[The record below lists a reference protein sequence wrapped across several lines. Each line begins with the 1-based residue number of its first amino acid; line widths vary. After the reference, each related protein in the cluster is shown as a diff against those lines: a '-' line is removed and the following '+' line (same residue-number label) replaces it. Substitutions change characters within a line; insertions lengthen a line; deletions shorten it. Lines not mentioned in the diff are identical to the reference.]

1 MLANRPERQM
11 RLVRAMLLG
20 LWLCLIASLFY
31 DPWSFELT
39 DGAHPWSPFAIS
51 GKQID
56 IQGVLTDQYPYELGN
71 RLFWTVIVPL
81 IPIFLM
87 VAGHETWRRICPLSL
102 VSQLPGYL
110 GIQRVRKSLDR
121 RNGRVL
127 RQIPLIARG
136 SWLDQHALDVQLFLL
151 YLGLCA
157 RLLFANSD
165 RLSLAI
171 LLLTVMAAAF
181 LVGMLFGGKSWC
193 HYFCPIGVVQ
203 KIYTQPSGLLDSAPH
218 KSNPMIAQS
227 TCRKPGTGT
236 DTNACVGC
244 TARCPDID
252 LERSYWESID
262 RPELPRIY
270 FGFLG
275 LIYGFYLYFF
285 LYAGNWNYY
294 FSGIWT
300 HEEYPLGQLF
310 GSGFYI
316 DYEAYAIPK
325 ILAVPLTLAFFQAI
339 GMLLGQWIDKAYLAM
354 RERLTPGFNAAL
366 ARHHVLI
373 FAAFVAI
380 NSFYVFGGRPTIL
393 NFPMP
398 VVRIIDTLL
407 VALSV
412 IWLIRAISR
421 SPRRYRHESLA
432 PIYLR
437 ELGSAGDRL
446 TAALEGRRLS
456 ELSADEVSILAKAP
470 GVMGAEERLSTYRKA
485 VQALADQGDFSA
497 QALAQLHHIR
507 NELGIT
513 PSQHQKLVGDLD
525 LPALYSLPDP
535 SVDPSEVLRLIN
547 FRQSLLRLV
556 QGVRSEEAI
565 GLLDQIPRSIQR
577 DHLRALYQIT
587 DEEHQQAIE
596 QLFMPSDIAEQRAL
610 QGLDQLAGLTAIRL
624 LLRFHHDSDLRWEG
638 LARLMKRSLDEVSHE
653 ACEQVLSALR
663 PLGDSSR
670 ALHLAQSANR
680 LGGSSLQQ
688 VLQTLPSFDRSK
700 IWIYQFGDNMRAVLQ
715 GAEQISD
722 DSNSGSPGLPSLA
735 AVMQDKERV
744 WRALDEAVLHPN
756 EIFASLA
763 LAVTFRFDEK
773 RALLAAFNRWQ
784 QSDRRSAGMFLHV
797 LQSLMLEGKLS
808 KGLWQPDKSGS
819 LQQLETFNAAL
830 GNTIQVS
837 VNGNSSSEGLV
848 PDLDQV
854 MVLQWREFDRALIAI
869 WIPQRNQAQGDSL
882 LARILWLA
890 RAPLLASVPMQYLY
904 ELVQA
909 SDIINATKQTRLM
922 SAGVVSDEA
931 LFLID
936 GQLQVLRRDAMGQE
950 SFLTTIEAG
959 SLVGELAVLTGK
971 PRRASIEVVS
981 ESARLLRIQGGKLR
995 ELLARDLEVSN
1006 QLLRTVAGYVQ

>member
-1 MLANRPERQM
+1 M
-11 RLVRAMLLG
+11 RIVRASLLV
-20 LWLCLIASLFY
+20 LWLCLIGSLFY

-71 RLFWTVIVPL
+71 RLFWTVIVPI

-110 GIQRVRKSLDR
+110 GFQRIRKRLDR

-127 RQIPLIARG
+127 KQIPLIARG
-136 SWLDQHALDVQLFLL
+136 SWLDRHALDVQLFLL

-171 LLLTVMAAAF
+171 LLLTVIGAAF
-181 LVGMLFGGKSWC
+181 LVGVFLGGKSWC

-218 KSNPMIAQS
+218 KTNPAIAQS
-227 TCRKPGTGT
+227 TCRRPSTGA

-244 TARCPDID
+244 TSRCPDID
-252 LERSYWESID
+252 LERSYWESVD
-262 RPELPRIY
+262 RPELVRIY

-285 LYAGNWNYY
+285 LFAGNWNYY

-300 HEEYPLGQLF
+300 HEEYPLGQLL
-310 GSGFYI
+310 GPGFYI
-316 DYEAYAIPK
+316 DYEAYPIPK
-325 ILAVPLTLAFFQAI
+325 FLAAPLTLALFVAV
-339 GMLLGQWIDKAYLAM
+339 GMLVGIVIDRAYAAV
-354 RERLTPGFNAAL
+354 RERISPGFSATL
-366 ARHHVLI
+366 ARHHVLMA
-373 FAAFVAI
+373 AAFVAI

-393 NFPMP
+393 NFPLP
-398 VVRIIDTLL
+398 IVRIIDTLL

-412 IWLIRAISR
+412 IWLIRALSR

-437 ELGSAGDRL
+437 ELVSAGEKL
-446 TAALEGRRLS
+446 EPALEGRRLD

-485 VQALADQGDFSA
+485 VEALADQGDFSA
-497 QALAQLHHIR
+497 QALVQLHHVR
-507 NELGIT
+507 KELGIT
-513 PSQHQKLVGDLD
+513 PSQHQKLVTDLD

-547 FRQSLLRLV
+547 YRQSLVRLV
-556 QGVRSEEAI
+556 QGIRSEEAI
-565 GLLDQIPRSIQR
+565 ALLDQMPRSIQR
-577 DHLRALYQIT
+577 DHLRALYQIS
-587 DEEHQQAIE
+587 DDEHQQAME
-596 QLFMPSDIAEQRAL
+596 QLFMPSDIAEQQAL
-610 QGLDQLAGLTAIRL
+610 QGLNHLAGLTAIRL
-624 LLRFHHDSDLRWEG
+624 LLRFHRDGDLQWEG
-638 LARLMKRSLDEVSHE
+638 LTRLMKRSLDEVSYE

-663 PLGDSSR
+663 PLGESTR

-680 LGGSSLQQ
+680 LGGSTLQQ
-688 VLQTLPSFDRSK
+688 VLQALPSFDRSK

-715 GAEQISD
+715 GIEQVSQD
-722 DSNSGSPGLPSLA
+722 RGSPFAALPSLA
-735 AVMQDKERV
+735 EVMQDTERA
-744 WRALDEAVLHPN
+744 WRALDEAVLHAN
-756 EIFASLA
+756 EIFAALA
-763 LAVTFRFDEK
+763 LAVLYRLDQK
-773 RALLAAFNRWQ
+773 RALLAALHRWE

-797 LQSLMLEGKLS
+797 LQALMLEGGLS
-808 KGLWQPDKSGS
+808 KGLWQIDKSGA
-819 LQQLETFNAAL
+819 LQQHESLPTAL
-830 GNTIQVS
+830 GTTIQVS
-837 VNGNSSSEGLV
+837 VNGNSLSEGLV
-848 PDLDQV
+848 PALDQV
-854 MVLQWREFDRALIAI
+854 MVVQWQEFDRSSIGI
-869 WIPQRNQAQGDSL
+869 WIPERKQPAGDTV

-909 SDIINATKQTRLM
+909 SDIVTATRQTRLL

-936 GQLQVLRRDAMGQE
+936 GQLQVLRRDATGHE
-950 SFLTTIEAG
+950 LFLTTVEAG

-971 PRRASIEVVS
+971 PRRASIEVIS
-981 ESARLLRIQGGKLR
+981 ESARLLRIQGSKLR
-995 ELLARDLEVSN
+995 ELLARDLDVSN